1 MIDIH
6 THILSNVDDGA
17 VNMANS
23 LYALQ
28 AAEKAGFTDIILTP
42 HYIPDYYENT
52 VEELKE
58 KINNLKEQTYKGNII
73 INIHEGNEIYVCE
86 ELMDLVKNNQLY
98 TLAGSR
104 YVLIELP
111 LNHKL
116 FITNSIITE
125 LIANDYIP
133 ILAHPE
139 RYEFIQENPNELINL
154 INSGVLIQANYASI
168 TGRYG
173 KNAQKTVIKM
183 LKHKMVHFLG
193 TDTHR
198 KGSLYEGFDD
208 ILKELSSILSQDEI
222 KNVTTNNANCILEDV
237 EIKIEEPIA
246 IKKKR
251 KWLFWK

>member
-17 VNMANS
+17 VNMLDS
-23 LYALQ
+23 LQALQ
-28 AAEKAGFTDIILTP
+28 SAENAGFTDIILTP

-52 VEELKE
+52 TDNLKE
-58 KINNLKEQTYKGNII
+58 KINNLKEQIYKGNII
-73 INIHEGNEIYVCE
+73 INIHEGNEIYICE
-86 ELMDLVKNNQLY
+86 DLVELVKAKKLY

-104 YVLIELP
+104 YVLFELP

-116 FITNSIITE
+116 FITNNIITE
-125 LIANDYIP
+125 MLANNYIP

-139 RYEFIQENPNELINL
+139 RYEFVQEDPNVLIDL
-154 INSGVLIQANYASI
+154 IKSGVLIQANYASI

-173 KNAQKTVIKM
+173 KTAQKTVMKM

-198 KGSLYEGFDD
+198 KGSLYDGFDE
-208 ILKELSSILSQDEI
+208 ILNELSKVISKREI
-222 KNVTTNNANCILEDV
+222 DNLTTNNARCVLDDV
-237 EIKIEEPIA
+237 EIKVEEPVSIR
-246 IKKKR
+246 KKIWFFKR
-251 KWLFWK
+251 

>member
-17 VNMANS
+17 VNMLDS
-23 LYALQ
+23 LQALQ
-28 AAEKAGFTDIILTP
+28 SAERAGFTDIILTP

-52 VEELKE
+52 TDNLKE

-73 INIHEGNEIYVCE
+73 INIHEGNEIYICE
-86 ELMDLVKNNQLY
+86 DLVELIKAKKLY

-104 YVLIELP
+104 YVLFELP

-116 FITNSIITE
+116 FITNNIITE
-125 LIANDYIP
+125 MLANNYIP

-139 RYEFIQENPNELINL
+139 RYEFVQEDPNVLIDL
-154 INSGVLIQANYASI
+154 IKSGVLIQANYASI

-173 KNAQKTVIKM
+173 KTAQKTVMKM

-198 KGSLYEGFDD
+198 KGSLYEGFDE
-208 ILKELSSILSQDEI
+208 ILKELSKVISKSEI
-222 KNVTTNNANCILEDV
+222 ENLTTNNARCVLDDV
-237 EIKIEEPIA
+237 EIKVEEPVSIR
-246 IKKKR
+246 KR
-251 KWLFWK
+251 IWFFKR

>member
-17 VNMANS
+17 VNMLDS
-23 LYALQ
+23 LQALQ
-28 AAEKAGFTDIILTP
+28 SAEKAGFTDIILTP

-52 VEELKE
+52 TDNLEE

-73 INIHEGNEIYVCE
+73 INLHEGNEIYIFE
-86 ELMDLVKNNQLY
+86 DLVELVKAKKLY

-104 YVLIELP
+104 YVLFELP

-116 FITNSIITE
+116 FITNNVITE
-125 LIANDYIP
+125 MLANNYIP

-139 RYEFIQENPNELINL
+139 RYEFVQENPNVLIDL
-154 INSGVLIQANYASI
+154 IKSGVLIQANYASI

-208 ILKELSSILSQDEI
+208 ILKELSKVLSQEET
-222 KNVTTNNANCILEDV
+222 NSLTTNNAKCVLEDT
-237 EIKIEEPIA
+237 EIKVEEPVY
-246 IKKKR
+246 IKKR
-251 KWLFWK
+251 RWLFWR

>member
-17 VNMANS
+17 VNMADS
-23 LYALQ
+23 LQALQ
-28 AAEKAGFTDIILTP
+28 SAEKAGFTDIILTP

-52 VEELKE
+52 VDELEE
-58 KINNLKEQTYKGNII
+58 KINNLREQTYKGNII
-73 INIHEGNEIYVCE
+73 INIHKGNEIYICE
-86 ELMDLVKNNQLY
+86 DLVELVKNNQLY

-104 YVLIELP
+104 YVLFELP

-116 FITNSIITE
+116 FITNNVITE

-139 RYEFIQENPNELINL
+139 RYEFVQENPNVLIDL

-173 KNAQKTVIKM
+173 KTAQKTVMKM

-198 KGSLYEGFDD
+198 KGSLYEDFDS
-208 ILKELSSILSQDEI
+208 ILTELSKVLSQEEI
-222 KNVTTNNANCILEDV
+222 NNLTTNNANCILEDM
-237 EIKIEEPIA
+237 EIKIEEPIP
-246 IKKKR
+246 IKKR
-251 KWLFWK
+251 RWLFWK

>member
-17 VNMANS
+17 VNMLDS
-23 LYALQ
+23 LQALQ
-28 AAEKAGFTDIILTP
+28 SAERAGFTDIILTP

-52 VEELKE
+52 TDNLKE

-73 INIHEGNEIYVCE
+73 INIHEGNEIYICE
-86 ELMDLVKNNQLY
+86 DLVELIKAKKLY

-104 YVLIELP
+104 YVLFELP

-116 FITNSIITE
+116 FITNNIITE
-125 LIANDYIP
+125 MLANNYIP

-139 RYEFIQENPNELINL
+139 RYEFVQEDPNVLIDL
-154 INSGVLIQANYASI
+154 IKSGVLIQANYASI

-173 KNAQKTVIKM
+173 KTAQKTVMKM

-198 KGSLYEGFDD
+198 KGSLYEGFDE
-208 ILKELSSILSQDEI
+208 ILRELSKVISKSEI
-222 KNVTTNNANCILEDV
+222 ENLTTNNARCVLDDV
-237 EIKIEEPIA
+237 EIKVEEPVSIR
-246 IKKKR
+246 KR
-251 KWLFWK
+251 IWFFKR

>member
-17 VNMANS
+17 VNMADS
-23 LYALQ
+23 LQALQ
-28 AAEKAGFTDIILTP
+28 SAEKAGFTDIILTP

-52 VEELKE
+52 VDELEE
-58 KINNLKEQTYKGNII
+58 KINNLREQTYKGNVI
-73 INIHEGNEIYVCE
+73 INIHEGNEIYICE
-86 ELMDLVKNNQLY
+86 DLVELVKNNQLY
-98 TLAGSR
+98 TLAGSK
-104 YVLIELP
+104 YVLFELP

-116 FITNSIITE
+116 FITNNVITE

-139 RYEFIQENPNELINL
+139 RYEYIQENPNELINL

-173 KNAQKTVIKM
+173 KTAQKTVMKM

-198 KGSLYEGFDD
+198 KGSLYEDFDG
-208 ILKELSSILSQDEI
+208 ILKELSKVLSQDEI
-222 KNVTTNNANCILEDV
+222 KDLTTNNAKCILEDV
-237 EIKIEEPIA
+237 EIKIEEPIPV
-246 IKKKR
+246 KKR
-251 KWLFWK
+251 RWFFWK

>member
-17 VNMANS
+17 VNMLDS
-23 LYALQ
+23 LQALQ
-28 AAEKAGFTDIILTP
+28 SAERAGFTDIILTP

-52 VEELKE
+52 TDNLKE

-73 INIHEGNEIYVCE
+73 INIHEGNEIYICE
-86 ELMDLVKNNQLY
+86 DLVELIKAKKLY

-104 YVLIELP
+104 YVLFELP

-116 FITNSIITE
+116 FITNNIITE
-125 LIANDYIP
+125 ILANNYIP

-139 RYEFIQENPNELINL
+139 RYEFVQEDPNVLIDL
-154 INSGVLIQANYASI
+154 IKSGVLIQANYASI

-173 KNAQKTVIKM
+173 KTAQKTVMKM

-198 KGSLYEGFDD
+198 KGSLYEGFDE
-208 ILKELSSILSQDEI
+208 ILKELSKVISKSEI
-222 KNVTTNNANCILEDV
+222 EKLTTNNARCVLDDV
-237 EIKIEEPIA
+237 EIKVEEPVSIR
-246 IKKKR
+246 KR
-251 KWLFWK
+251 IWFFKR